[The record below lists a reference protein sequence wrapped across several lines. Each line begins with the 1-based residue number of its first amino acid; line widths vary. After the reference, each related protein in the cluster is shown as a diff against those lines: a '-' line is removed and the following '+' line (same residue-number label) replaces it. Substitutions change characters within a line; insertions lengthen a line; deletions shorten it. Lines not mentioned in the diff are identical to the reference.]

1 MEAGYHSLLAPLT
14 DFLWTYVLVFVLIG
28 AGVYFSLVTRLV
40 QVRHFGTM
48 LSTLSGSRSGAGG
61 GLSSFQAFVIG
72 LSSRVGTGN
81 IAGVAIALTLGGPG
95 AVFWMWVVALLGMAT
110 AFVEATLAQVFKI
123 PGPGGTFFG
132 GPAYYLQRGLGSRRW
147 GLAFAAIF
155 VFTFAVA
162 FSMVQANTIADVV
175 GATGWVRRE
184 AIAVGLV
191 VCLAPVL
198 FGGLKRVARFAEVV
212 VPAMAALYI
221 ALALIV
227 VVLNIGRF
235 GDVLRTIISSAFGLQ
250 QTLAGLAGGFTAA
263 VLNGAKR
270 GLFSNEAGM
279 GSAPNTAA
287 TATTPHPVN
296 QGFVQSL
303 GVFVDTMLVC
313 TATAFIVL
321 LGGVYVPGTTD
332 EAAGATLTIDS
343 MKAQLGSW
351 TAPVMTVLVFAFA
364 FTSLLGNYAY
374 AEVNVDFLG
383 GGRRGLHALRVV
395 MLGAAL
401 LGALVALQP
410 VWLFADFA
418 MGIMALINLV
428 AIFRLARWA
437 TGALRDWERQHKLG
451 VSPAFDPTSADLP
464 RPLESNAWPPG
475 GTRAPVSAA
484 QTPVVKAE
492 KRARGRGLGARLGQL
507 LHRRGAEAR

>member
-1 MEAGYHSLLAPLT
+1 MEAGYHSLVAPLT
-14 DFLWTYVLVFVLIG
+14 EFLWTYVLVFVLIG
-28 AGVYFSLVTRLV
+28 AGVYFSVATRLV
-40 QVRHFGTM
+40 QIRHFPTM
-48 LSTLSGSRSGAGG
+48 LSTLFGSRSGAGE

-81 IAGVAIALTLGGPG
+81 IAGVAIAMTLGGPG

-123 PGPGGTFFG
+123 PGPQRTFIG

-147 GLAFAAIF
+147 GLVFAAIF

-175 GATGWVRRE
+175 GATGWVTRE
-184 AIAVGLV
+184 AIAIGLV

-212 VPAMAALYI
+212 VPAMAVLYI
-221 ALALIV
+221 ALALLV

-235 GDVLRTIISSAFGLQ
+235 GGALRTIVSSAFGLN
-250 QTLAGLAGGFTAA
+250 QTLAGLAGGFAAA

-296 QGFVQSL
+296 QGFVQSF

-321 LGGVYVPGTTD
+321 LGGIYIPGKTG

-343 MKAQLGSW
+343 MKNQLGPW
-351 TAPVMTVLVFAFA
+351 IAPVMTVLVFAFA

-383 GGRRGLHALRVV
+383 GRRRGRHALRVV
-395 MLGAAL
+395 MLAAAVV
-401 LGALVALQP
+401 GALIALQA
-410 VWLFADFA
+410 VWLFADLA

-428 AIFRLARWA
+428 ALFRLARWA

-464 RPLESNAWPPG
+464 RPLEGDAWRPG
-475 GTRAPVSAA
+475 ATSAPAPAA
-484 QTPVVKAE
+484 QGRVVKPKE
-492 KRARGRGLGARLGQL
+492 GRGGRLGARLGQL
-507 LHRRGAEAR
+507 LHRT